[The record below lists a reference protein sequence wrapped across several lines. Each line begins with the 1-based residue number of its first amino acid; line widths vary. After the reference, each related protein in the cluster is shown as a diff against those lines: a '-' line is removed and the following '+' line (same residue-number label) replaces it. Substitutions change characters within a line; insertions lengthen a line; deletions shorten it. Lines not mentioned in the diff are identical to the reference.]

1 MGWGGEGGLTATK
14 FFKGEG
20 KVRKADLIIIL
31 KRVGLVVK
39 GGPLFKGGAETP
51 IKSYGHQILFLS
63 LNGPVKI
70 FQV

>member
-1 MGWGGEGGLTATK
+1 MSERGLKVWGGGEGGLTATK

-31 KRVGLVVK
+31 KRVGLVVE

-51 IKSYGHQILFLS
+51 LRAMVIKYCFCH
-63 LNGPVKI
+63 
-70 FQV
+70 